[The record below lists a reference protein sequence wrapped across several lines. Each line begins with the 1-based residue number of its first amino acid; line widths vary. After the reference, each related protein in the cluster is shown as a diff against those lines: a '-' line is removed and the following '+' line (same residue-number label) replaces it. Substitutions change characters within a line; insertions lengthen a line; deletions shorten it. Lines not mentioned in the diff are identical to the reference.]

1 MTACVAQYAI
11 YKRVLAPDLGSAD
24 LAIRQAALKRWVKVV
39 LIWQAVELV
48 PVFAWVIPNA
58 ISHTRQGLWILPPAG
73 LLVGSAVSLQPTLSR
88 IARALRP

>member
-1 MTACVAQYAI
+1 VQYAI
-11 YKRVLAPDLGSAD
+11 YRRVLATDLHSPDPV
-24 LAIRQAALKRWVKVV
+24 IRQAALRRWMKVV
-39 LIWQAVELV
+39 LIWQGVELI

-58 ISHTRQGLWILPPAG
+58 VSHTRQGLWILPPAG